1 MIIRA
6 GRPAL
11 LFGPVAQL
19 GERTVRIPMAAHRP
33 VSFSPRFRSDF
44 SPKSSKIEKLE
55 NLLFVVKTPQ
65 KAAIWAHSSAGRAFG
80 SHPRGRGFESL
91 WVHQSRARRTMQVRL
106 AFVLLRRSIWSAMF
120 SSWSARSA
128 MLGNKKSGYRTV
140 SLLCGSRFVFRHS
153 HNLFRY
159 ILPKPCGILKLLLE
173 STVKEH
179 GYD

>member
-91 WVHQSRARRTMQVRL
+91 RVHHEVRQSMIRWA
-106 AFVLLRRSIWSAMF
+106 AVLFIFLS
-120 SSWSARSA
+120 
-128 MLGNKKSGYRTV
+128 KKSLYRA
-140 SLLCGSRFVFRHS
+140 VFRA
-153 HNLFRY
+153 
-159 ILPKPCGILKLLLE
+159 
-173 STVKEH
+173 
-179 GYD
+179 